1 MKKRILTAIL
11 TLAMLCA
18 MLPAALAAGVTITTD
33 KDNYMVGERMTITFG
48 GTLPDDAW
56 IFIYGEYAKIDQ
68 AAQTIWTYELD
79 NRGIWTGEAPDKVGN
94 YQIRVYGE
102 YPLTMAN
109 PASALIAVK
118 DIVVSYT
125 GGSTPTPTT
134 TPTPPTTPT
143 TPMTPGSGTS
153 TAGGI
158 SVTLDKP
165 AYTLE
170 EPMSITFGGTLPD
183 SAWIFIYGEHAKIDQ
198 AAQTIQ
204 TYHLDERGLWT
215 GTAPTEVGKYQV
227 RVYGEYPLDLP
238 NPASALIVAVDF
250 TVAYNTTGKPAV
262 ATDKKNYAAGERM
275 AITFSGLTEPQ
286 LTHAYIFIYGEHAKI
301 DQAAQTI
308 WTYHLDNR
316 GIWTGEAPDEAGSYQ
331 VQVYG
336 EYPLTMADPASA
348 LMATKDFTVAY
359 NTTGKPGITLSKPSF
374 AAEESMSI
382 TATGLSP
389 VQIESGAV
397 LMIYPQSGKLDQ
409 FAAYE
414 NVRDMDATNTWK
426 VGAPRDAGIYEVRLY
441 AQYPTYLTDLAT
453 GLLAQTTFTVG
464 GAALP
469 NQPVSGS
476 VTPGQNGVSDW
487 AIPEINNAIQE
498 GLVTD
503 KVTVDFSRPITREE
517 FCELAVKLYEAISGN
532 AAPAAPANTFTDTQN
547 PEILKAFQLKIVNGT
562 GQGLFSPGNPISR
575 QEIATMLLRTVKA
588 AVPALDTSAPN
599 APAFVD
605 SGDIADWAREGVNYF
620 ASKEIIKGANGAF
633 MPKANTTCEAAIALV
648 KRTFDSF
655 TAI

>member
-1 MKKRILTAIL
+1 MKKRIATAIL
-11 TLAMLCA
+11 TLAMLCT
-18 MLPAALAAGVTITTD
+18 MLPTALAAGTAIALD
-33 KDNYMVGERMTITFG
+33 KEVYLPGETMTIQLS
-48 GTLPDDAW
+48 GTLPEEGHVM
-56 IFIYGEYAKIDQ
+56 IYKENARIGQFY
-68 AAQTIWTYELD
+68 TYEGISYLD
-79 NRGIWTGEAPDKVGN
+79 TTNTWTVDAPSDVGN
-94 YQIRVYGE
+94 YQVRVYGTF
-102 YPLTMAN
+102 PHDDTIA
-109 PASALIAVK
+109 ASALMATK
-118 DIVVSYT
+118 NFTVSYT
-125 GGSTPTPTT
+125 GGSTA
-134 TPTPPTTPT
+134 PTTPT
-143 TPMTPGSGTS
+143 TPSVSSGAIGLDKDAYT
-153 TAGGI
+153 I
-158 SVTLDKP
+158 NEPMVVTLNG
-165 AYTLE
+165 
-170 EPMSITFGGTLPD
+170 TFPEVGHVM
-183 SAWIFIYGEHAKIDQ
+183 IYKQNAKIDQ
-198 AAQTIQ
+198 FYAYEGIS
-204 TYHLDERGLWT
+204 YLDAT
-215 GTAPTEVGKYQV
+215 
-227 RVYGEYPLDLP
+227 
-238 NPASALIVAVDF
+238 
-250 TVAYNTTGKPAV
+250 NTW
-262 ATDKKNYAAGERM
+262 R
-275 AITFSGLTEPQ
+275 
-286 LTHAYIFIYGEHAKI
+286 
-301 DQAAQTI
+301 
-308 WTYHLDNR
+308 R
-316 GIWTGEAPDEAGSYQ
+316 EAPDDIGSYQ
-331 VQVYG
+331 VRIYG
-336 EYPLTMADPASA
+336 TYPHDDAIAASA

-532 AAPAAPANTFTDTQN
+532 TAQAAPANTFTDTQN
-547 PEILKAFQLKIVNGT
+547 PEILKAYQLKIVNGT
-562 GQGLFSPGNPISR
+562 GQGLVSPGNPLSR